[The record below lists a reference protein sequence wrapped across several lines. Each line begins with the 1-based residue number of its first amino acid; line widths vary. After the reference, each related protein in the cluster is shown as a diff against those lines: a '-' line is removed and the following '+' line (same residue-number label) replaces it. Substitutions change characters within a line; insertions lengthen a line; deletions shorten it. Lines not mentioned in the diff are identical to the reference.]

1 MAGAPGAEETTGA
14 VVDLTS
20 PEYVIELTE
29 LEGRLQ
35 VLGGLLDASSRF
47 QEVNEAIQFAHD
59 RESALEALQHLPFGY
74 SHDQAEAILNMP
86 MGWQSAAEVENL
98 RDEQERLMSRRLSL
112 RENATEALA
121 FHWFG

>member
-1 MAGAPGAEETTGA
+1 MAAVPSAKEPTGA

-35 VLGGLLDASSRF
+35 VLGGLLDATSRF
-47 QEVNEAIQFAHD
+47 HQVNEAIQFARD
-59 RESALEALQHLPFGY
+59 RESALEALQHQPFGY

-86 MGWQSAAEVENL
+86 MGWQSAGEVEQL
-98 RDEQERLMSRRLSL
+98 REEQERLSSRRMSL
-112 RENATEALA
+112 REHATEVLA

>member
-1 MAGAPGAEETTGA
+1 MAEVPRAEETTGA
-14 VVDLTS
+14 VVDLSS

-47 QEVNEAIQFAHD
+47 HEVNEAIQFAQD
-59 RESALEALQHLPFGY
+59 RESALEALEHQPFGY
-74 SHDQAEAILNMP
+74 SHDQADAILNMP
-86 MGWQSAAEVENL
+86 MGWQSAAEVEHL
-98 RDEQERLMSRRLSL
+98 REERERLASRRMSL
-112 RENATEALA
+112 REHATEVLA

>member
-1 MAGAPGAEETTGA
+1 MAAVPRLGPTTGA

-47 QEVNEAIQFAHD
+47 PEVNEAIQFAQD
-59 RESALEALQHLPFGY
+59 RESALEALQHQPFGY

-86 MGWQSAAEVENL
+86 MGWQSAAEVDQL
-98 RDEQERLMSRRLSL
+98 RDEQERLSSRRLSL
-112 RENATEALA
+112 REHATEVLA